1 MATIA
6 DVAKMANVS
15 KATVSR
21 VINDLPVSVQTHRKV
36 TAAMKK
42 LNYRPNAQARSLTL
56 GRTNLVG
63 VVGPFTG
70 GMFYGEMLNGIISQ
84 ISGTDNF
91 VTVYNTD
98 NAAHEEEII
107 HRLQTE
113 QRVDGLIIITPR
125 IVNDDVLKKFN
136 GLPIVVADGVVET
149 APSVVSDSYG
159 GAKLAVEHLIGLGHR
174 RVAMISGPITAR
186 ESNERLRGYKD
197 TLLNAGIDYLD
208 EYVCVANYNIETGRI
223 AMQELLALDPRPTA
237 VFAANDPMAI
247 GAMEFLREVNIR
259 VPDEIAIVGFDNS
272 ILAPR
277 VTPALTSVFQPIHEI
292 GRVAARRLLDAIAK
306 TETYPT
312 QTILRCEL
320 VVRESC
326 GGKVKPGV
334 FTETSCS

>member
-21 VINDLPVSVQTHRKV
+21 VINNLPVSAQTHRKV

-91 VTVYNTD
+91 VTVYNTE

-107 HRLQTE
+107 YRLQTE

-125 IVNDDVLKKFN
+125 IVNDNLLKKFN
-136 GLPIVVADGVVET
+136 GLPIVVADGVMET
-149 APSVVSDSYG
+149 APSVVADSYG
-159 GAKLAVEHLIGLGHR
+159 GAKLAVEHLINLGHCR
-174 RVAMISGPITAR
+174 IAMITGPKTSW

-197 TLLNAGIDYLD
+197 MLINEGIEYRD
-208 EYVCVANYNIETGRI
+208 EYVYVASYDLETGRT
-223 AMQELLALDPRPTA
+223 AVQELLTVDPPPTA
-237 VFAANDPMAI
+237 IFAANDLMAI
-247 GAMEFLREVNIR
+247 GAMEFLREVKIR
-259 VPDEIAIVGFDNS
+259 VPDDIAVVGFDNS

-277 VTPALTSVFQPIHEI
+277 VTPTLTSVFQPIHEI

-326 GGKVKPGV
+326 GGKSRATGIV
-334 FTETSCS
+334 ES